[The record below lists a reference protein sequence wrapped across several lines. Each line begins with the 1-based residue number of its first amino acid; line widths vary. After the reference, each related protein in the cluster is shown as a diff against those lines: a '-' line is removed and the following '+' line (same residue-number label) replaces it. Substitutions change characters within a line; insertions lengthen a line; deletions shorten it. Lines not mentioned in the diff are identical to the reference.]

1 MSESVA
7 RSVTGSDTTRA
18 VGAPRIGIFGG
29 TFDPVHIGH
38 LVAALEARQ
47 ALALDQVLLVV
58 ANDPWQKSGIRSVT
72 PAEDRFAVVAA
83 AVEGVDG
90 LQASRLEIDRGGESV
105 TADTVAELA
114 QAYLG
119 ASLFLVVGADVAG
132 ELSSWKRVEELVEAV
147 ELVVVERGGVSG
159 PPDPPGWTVRR
170 LHIPKLEISSSDLR
184 QRLAEG
190 RNVDFLVPRG
200 AIRCI
205 RSRGL
210 YASPR

>member
-1 MSESVA
+1 VTSHEA
-7 RSVTGSDTTRA
+7 RS
-18 VGAPRIGIFGG
+18 PRIGIFGG

-47 ALALDQVLLVV
+47 ALELDRVLLVV
-58 ANDPWQKSGIRSVT
+58 ANDPWQKSGLRSVT
-72 PAEDRFAVVAA
+72 PAEDRLAVVAA
-83 AVEGVDG
+83 AVEGIDG
-90 LQASRLEIDRGGESV
+90 LEASRLEIDRGGESL

-114 QAYLG
+114 RIHPDATF
-119 ASLFLVVGADVAG
+119 FLVVGADVAA
-132 ELSSWKRVEELVEAV
+132 ELASWKRVEELVAAV
-147 ELVVVERGGVSG
+147 ELVVVERGGVTG

-170 LHIPKLEISSSDLR
+170 LHIPQLEISSSDLR

-190 RNVDFLVPRG
+190 RNVAFLVPTA

>member
-1 MSESVA
+1 VAAAGKPVTSE
-7 RSVTGSDTTRA
+7 GS
-18 VGAPRIGIFGG
+18 GAERIGIFGG

-47 ALALDQVLLVV
+47 ALELDRVLLVV
-58 ANDPWQKSGIRSVT
+58 ANDPWQKSGLRPVT

-83 AVEGVDG
+83 AVEGIHG
-90 LQASRLEIDRGGESV
+90 LEASRMEIDRGGESL
-105 TADTVAELA
+105 TADTVAELVA
-114 QAYLG
+114 AHPG
-119 ASLFLVVGADVAG
+119 ARLFLVVGGDVAAG
-132 ELSSWKRVEELVEAV
+132 LSTWKRVDELVGVV

-170 LHIPKLEISSSDLR
+170 LHIPQLEISSSDLR

-190 RNVDFLVPRG
+190 RNVDFLIPAP

-205 RSRGL
+205 RSRAL
-210 YASPR
+210 YAEPR